1 MSKDKVMWCAMIGVH
16 KLIMVVG
23 IAFLLSACED
33 RYRYVCQNP
42 DKFDLPECQ
51 KPRCLFTQTC
61 PEYLVAPVLTNKVD
75 DKKGEDAKK

>member
-1 MSKDKVMWCAMIGVH
+1 MSQNKFLYCV
-16 KLIMVVG
+16 
-23 IAFLLSACED
+23 IAISLLSILLLVSGCED

-61 PEYLVAPVLTNKVD
+61 PEYLVAPVLTNKIEPPKV
-75 DKKGEDAKK
+75 EDAKK

>member
-1 MSKDKVMWCAMIGVH
+1 MRLLLC
-16 KLIMVVG
+16 LTIMVLAG
-23 IAFLLSACED
+23 CED
-33 RYRYVCQNP
+33 RYRYTCQNP

>member
-1 MSKDKVMWCAMIGVH
+1 MKKDNGMKSRFLFI
-16 KLIMVVG
+16 LI
-23 IAFLLSACED
+23 ALLAGCED

-61 PEYLVAPVLTNKVD
+61 PEYLVAPVLTPKVEE
-75 DKKGEDAKK
+75 KKVEDVKK